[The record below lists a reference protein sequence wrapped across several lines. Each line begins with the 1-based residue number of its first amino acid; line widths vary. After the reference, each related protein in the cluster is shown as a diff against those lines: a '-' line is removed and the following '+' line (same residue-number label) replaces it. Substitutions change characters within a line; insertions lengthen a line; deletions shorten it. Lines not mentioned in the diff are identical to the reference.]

1 MSERIPLLILGL
13 GNVLLEDDGV
23 GAAAVAQL
31 LDRFDVPEGVR
42 VFDGGTLGLALLPY
56 VQSADTV
63 ILVDAVR
70 ADAAPGTLVRLD
82 GDEVGPAVASRLS
95 PHQVGVADLLDG
107 ARWLEQYPRRVV
119 LWGLVPGSM
128 DLAVGLS
135 APVHASLAVLVDR
148 VVDEARCCGFVLR
161 PLVRRKPDTTAA
173 EIRLKP
179 DATRVYE
186 VDGTSTDVRVVDVAR
201 LAGMR

>member
-1 MSERIPLLILGL
+1 MNERVPLLILGL

-31 LDRFDVPEGVR
+31 LNRFDVPEGVR
-42 VFDGGTLGLALLPY
+42 VYDGGTLGLSLLPY
-56 VQSADTV
+56 VQSADAV

-82 GDEVGPAVASRLS
+82 GDEVGPAVATRLS

-119 LWGLVPGSM
+119 LWGLVPASM
-128 DLAVGLS
+128 ELAVGLS
-135 APVHASLAVLVDR
+135 PAVHASLAALVDR
-148 VVDEARCCGFVLR
+148 VVDEARGMGFVCMPRIGLT
-161 PLVRRKPDTTAA
+161 PDTAS
-173 EIRLKP
+173 R
-179 DATRVYE
+179 DR
-186 VDGTSTDVRVVDVAR
+186 VDGTSADDRIVHVAR